1 MQFTPV
7 NYTCPG
13 CGAPLKFSPLTGTL
27 RCEFCKREVPIEGEH
42 APVVEHDLHTALA
55 TLDHAPN
62 AEITKEITCQK
73 CGGSFTLDP
82 YAVSGNCPYCGTPA
96 ITEFVRDIHPESILP
111 FQIPHQDAQKI
122 FARWIGSLWFAPGEL
137 KRLVDTQKSLTGYYL
152 PWWTYDADTT
162 TEYTGQRG
170 DIYYVTVQKR
180 MIVDG
185 REQIVEVQ
193 EPRIQWT
200 PVSGRVARSF
210 DDVTIRAS
218 QGLSRKILDALEP
231 WDTSQL
237 VPFDPKYL
245 SGFDAEEYTIGLDN
259 GFEMAR
265 VKIDSVIRTDIRFDI
280 GGDQQQ
286 ILDYRTHYQNTTY
299 KNTLF
304 PLWMTHFSYRSKE
317 YYYAINGQSGRI
329 TGERPYS
336 YTKITLLV
344 LSILTVF
351 FFAAFFDQIREAYQ
365 ENFSHQSAPQAY
377 PSVPPT
383 SANVFRKISECE
395 GNGGVWDYV
404 NERCER

>member
-42 APVVEHDLHTALA
+42 SPVIEHDLHTALA
-55 TLDHAPN
+55 TLDQAPN
-62 AEITKEITCQK
+62 EAITKEITCPK
-73 CGGSFTLDP
+73 CGSGFTLDP
-82 YAVSGNCPYCGTPA
+82 YAVSANCPYCGTPA
-96 ITEFVRDIHPESILP
+96 ITDFVRDIHPESILP
-111 FQIPHQDAQKI
+111 FQIPHKDAQAI

-152 PWWTYDADTT
+152 PWWTYDADTIT
-162 TEYTGQRG
+162 GYTGQRG

-200 PVSGRVARSF
+200 PVSGQVVRSF

-265 VKIDSVIRTDIRFDI
+265 VKMDGVIRSDIRSDI

-286 ILDYRTHYQNTTY
+286 ILDYHTQYDNTTY

-304 PLWMTHFSYRSKE
+304 PLWMTHFAYKGRE
-317 YYYAINGQSGRI
+317 YYYAVNGQSGRI

-336 YTKITLLV
+336 YIKITFLIITTV
-344 LSILTVF
+344 LIVG
-351 FFAAFFDQIREAYQ
+351 AALYGYQ
-365 ENFSHQSAPQAY
+365 YYTTH
-377 PSVPPT
+377 
-383 SANVFRKISECE
+383 
-395 GNGGVWDYV
+395 
-404 NERCER
+404 